1 MFLDFFFLL
10 KSHGIPVT
18 LHEQLSLMDAMKKN
32 VVGLSVDD
40 FYYLCRTI
48 MVKQET
54 NLDRFDKLFGQYF
67 QGIEIIDDDFFLKQF
82 PEDWLK
88 KNLEKFLTPE
98 EMAEIEAL
106 GGFEALMERFKEL
119 MEKQKERHE
128 GGNQWIG
135 TGGTSPFGADGYNPE
150 GYRIQQNKSRN
161 RKAVKIW
168 EKREF
173 KNFDDQVE
181 LNTRNMKV
189 ALKRLRHF
197 TREGLPTEIDVDETI
212 DRTSKSAG
220 ILDISI
226 VPSRKNR
233 IKVLMLMDVGGS
245 MDDHVTMCSRLF
257 SAAKFEF
264 KYLEYY
270 YFHNCLYESVWKD
283 NKLRFEDRIPT
294 LELLNKYNKDYKVIF
309 VGDAAMSPYEIMYK
323 GGSIEHYNDE
333 PGIRWLEKVKE
344 KFSHTVWINPNP
356 EYSWEYFEST
366 KIIQEVMGDRMYPMT
381 IDGLTNAMKALKDKQ
396 KKHESVIVKK

>member
-10 KSHGIPVT
+10 KSHGIPVS

-32 VVGLSVDD
+32 VVGQSVDD

-48 MVKQET
+48 MVKQES

-67 QGIEIIDDDFFLKQF
+67 KGIEIIDDDFFLKQF
-82 PEDWLK
+82 PKEWLR
-88 KNLEKFLTPE
+88 KNLEKHLTPE
-98 EMAEIEAL
+98 EMAAIEAL

-150 GYRIQQNKSRN
+150 GYRIQQNKSRH

-197 TREGLPTEIDVDETI
+197 TREGIPTEIDVDETI

-245 MDDHVTMCSRLF
+245 MDDHVAMCSRLF

-264 KYLEYY
+264 KYLEYF

-333 PGIRWLEKVKE
+333 PGIRWLERVRKKYT
-344 KFSHTVWINPNP
+344 HTVWINPNP
-356 EYSWEYFEST
+356 EYSWQYFEST
-366 KIIQEVMGDRMYPMT
+366 KIIQEVMDNRMYPMT

-396 KKHESVIVKK
+396 KKHETMIVQK